1 MHLSTVDDVRRGSA
15 AVRVLSGD
23 VASSVDLLSRSPFR
37 LRAPDRVEKCAWERL
52 REGTKSRPV
61 VVRLSGW
68 ALEIPMLR
76 GARGGA

>member
-37 LRAPDRVEKCAWERL
+37 MRAPC
-52 REGTKSRPV
+52 
-61 VVRLSGW
+61 LSEFGFDLPFPH
-68 ALEIPMLR
+68 AMNL
-76 GARGGA
+76 